1 MKIVL
6 RLIVAIAL
14 VALGVWLWTILFPS
28 PEKVIRKQLAKLA
41 QDASFSQNE
50 NDLVKMADAQSV
62 ADFFTDNVEVNI
74 TAPGHEQEM
83 LTGKGEIRT
92 AALASRQQASALDVK
107 FPDVNVTVA
116 PDRNS
121 ATADVTVDAMVSGE
135 RDAVIQELKIT
146 FQKIDGHWLISKM
159 ETVEGVSKPN

>member
-1 MKIVL
+1 MRIVL

-28 PEKVIRKQLAKLA
+28 PEKIIRKQLAKLA

-50 NDLVKMADAQSV
+50 NDLVKMADAQGV

-74 TAPGHEQEM
+74 TVPSHEPVT

-92 AALASRQQASALDVK
+92 AALASRQQATALDVK
-107 FPDVNVTVA
+107 FPDVNVTVS

-121 ATADVTVDAMVSGE
+121 AAADVTVDANVSGE
-135 RDAVIQELKIT
+135 RDAVIQELQIT
-146 FQKIDGHWLISKM
+146 FQKVDGHWLISKM